1 MTHPIATTPPP
12 RPLRPLR
19 AGAVG
24 EARASVRSVAA
35 VRRARRSR
43 GMTLIEVIIVLA
55 IVGLVVGSVMGG
67 LDSGRQA
74 EVTRATNQMAN
85 TVRFAFNKAR
95 VTGTYYRLLINL
107 EDGAFSMQRGD
118 DRMYLPATDRY
129 GRTVAVDPSRVKER
143 EERDRRAEEN
153 YNRSLQARV
162 LGAVHGPAAGKA
174 GAVAPIGMAPGAAAP
189 AKAGAP
195 GQPGAAANP
204 GAPGQ
209 PGAAAKAGAPG
220 QPAAAKGDQYAVA
233 PKQVPRRKPPIFGAF
248 DDDNSLSDLK
258 KPFKLPKQIK
268 VVSVQT
274 ADDPKPITKGEASI
288 YFFPQGHT
296 QRAHIQ
302 VEDLDHPDNAF
313 TIVIHPL
320 TGRVEVK
327 EGKVDLGIAD
337 DPLSVKDDL
346 GRKQSRRSF

>member
-1 MTHPIATTPPP
+1 MTCPSATTPPLPP
-12 RPLRPLR
+12 RRPLR
-19 AGAVG
+19 ADASDAVVRAHGRPGPRAGA
-24 EARASVRSVAA
+24 ARE
-35 VRRARRSR
+35 ARRSR
-43 GMTLIEVIIVLA
+43 GMTMIEVLIVLA
-55 IVGLVVGSVMGG
+55 IVGLVVGSVIGG

-95 VTGTYYRLLINL
+95 VTGSFYRLLINL
-107 EDGAFSMQRGD
+107 DDGAFSMQRGD

-129 GRTVAVDPSRVKER
+129 GRVVAIDPSRVKER

-153 YNRSLQARV
+153 YNRSIQARV
-162 LGAVHGPAAGKA
+162 LAAVRGPAAGRA
-174 GAVAPIGMAPGAAAP
+174 AAAAPIGQAPGAQAGKPGAPVQPGAP
-189 AKAGAP
+189 A
-195 GQPGAAANP
+195 QPGAAQPGVPGLP
-204 GAPGQ
+204 GAP
-209 PGAAAKAGAPG
+209 KVAGST
-220 QPAAAKGDQYAVA
+220 DQYAVA

-248 DDDNSLSDLK
+248 DDANSLSELK
-258 KPFKLPKQIK
+258 KPFKLPPQIK

-274 ADDPKPITKGEASI
+274 ADDPKPIVKGEASI

-302 VEDLDHPDNAF
+302 VEDIEHPDNAF

-320 TGRVEVK
+320 TGRVEIK

-337 DPLSVKDDL
+337 DPMSVKDDL
-346 GRKQSRRSF
+346 GRKQTRRTF